1 MNNMTALRNVRM
13 TIKFL
18 PGHTLADIV
27 HVYEVTGCSPS
38 SVREFHALVGTVSRK
53 GFEYIRAEEF

>member
-1 MNNMTALRNVRM
+1 M

-18 PGHTLADIV
+18 PGHMLADIV

-38 SVREFHALVGTVSRK
+38 SVREFLSLVGTVSRK

>member
-1 MNNMTALRNVRM
+1 MTALSNVRM

-18 PGHTLADIV
+18 PSHIFADIV
-27 HVYEVTGCSPS
+27 HVYNVTGCSPS
-38 SVREFHALVGTVSRK
+38 SVREFHALVGTVSRN

>member
-1 MNNMTALRNVRM
+1 M
-13 TIKFL
+13 TIKFM

-38 SVREFHALVGTVSRK
+38 SVREFHALVGTVSRN
-53 GFEYIRAEEF
+53 GFEYISAEEF

>member
-1 MNNMTALRNVRM
+1 MTALSNVRM

-38 SVREFHALVGTVSRK
+38 SVRTFLSLVGSVSRN

>member
-1 MNNMTALRNVRM
+1 MTALSNVRM

-18 PGHTLADIV
+18 PGQMHADIV
-27 HVYEVTGCSPS
+27 HVFEVTGCSPS

>member
-1 MNNMTALRNVRM
+1 MNNMTALSNVRM

-18 PGHTLADIV
+18 PGHMLADIV

-38 SVREFHALVGTVSRK
+38 SVREFLSLVGTVSRK
-53 GFEYIRAEEF
+53 GFEYISAEEF

>member
-1 MNNMTALRNVRM
+1 MTALSNVRM

-18 PGHTLADIV
+18 PSHMLADIV

-38 SVREFHALVGTVSRK
+38 SVREFLSLVGTVSRN